1 MVSSFSSKDVDPERS
16 DAAGVVLLRQYLQYV
31 ESNGTNLGDQVVA
44 KPPLNPFEVDVSPI
58 GQMQPPKIR
67 GGFKQSAQRARRTSL
82 TA

>member
-31 ESNGTNLGDQVVA
+31 ESNGTSLGDQVVA

-67 GGFKQSAQRARRTSL
+67 GGLKG
-82 TA
+82 